1 MQYGFSRRLH
11 DYRAYKR
18 HENGCYLVLHEW
30 IVSQWMY
37 LKQWD
42 IISKMDDTEILSS
55 LNEYIATE
63 DSTPVTLASS
73 FYQSIL
79 RDSILLHNSSQS
91 DLLIQAFIGRYFIR
105 SGERVV
111 VSLANKR
118 MIRREMYPEI
128 KHTLLEM
135 MLVMAMATLGYV
147 LVKLNAAAKTHEN
160 NN

>member
-1 MQYGFSRRLH
+1 
-11 DYRAYKR
+11 
-18 HENGCYLVLHEW
+18 
-30 IVSQWMY
+30 
-37 LKQWD
+37 
-42 IISKMDDTEILSS
+42 MDDTEILSS